1 MQRSGWGR
9 SFGLLPYPRQGGI
22 AAVWRPEMPVPT
34 GRGKRG
40 IRHRMVSYPPLDS
53 PSSSLGRDSLRSRV
67 ETGETGLGSGRLS
80 AYMQLSCPEF
90 RLRGLPR
97 IPVRG
102 HSVQGVCFLLRKALL
117 RSRVYPWSTRRPC
130 GPLAF
135 RCATEGSRSA
145 KEGKGSQEGT
155 STHLIRAR
163 RGKEDSGLRPKPY
176 LVSCPLLFP
185 PVNTGSLRRQTAAIF
200 MMAGSFHPSHRS
212 SLYLAPS

>member
-1 MQRSGWGR
+1 MTPPHLPLDATPFGR
-9 SFGLLPYPRQGGI
+9 AS
-22 AAVWRPEMPVPT
+22 
-34 GRGKRG
+34 KRG
-40 IRHRMVSYPPLDS
+40 
-53 PSSSLGRDSLRSRV
+53 LR
-67 ETGETGLGSGRLS
+67 ELGSGRLS

-102 HSVQGVCFLLRKALL
+102 QTVQGGRVPLRKAPLP
-117 RSRVYPWSTRRPC
+117 SRVYPWSTRRHC

-176 LVSCPLLFP
+176 GVLSPLVPAGEHRQFP
-185 PVNTGSLRRQTAAIF
+185 RRGHGVSAAE
-200 MMAGSFHPSHRS
+200 GGYCVRS
-212 SLYLAPS
+212 PRA

>member
-1 MQRSGWGR
+1 
-9 SFGLLPYPRQGGI
+9 
-22 AAVWRPEMPVPT
+22 
-34 GRGKRG
+34 
-40 IRHRMVSYPPLDS
+40 
-53 PSSSLGRDSLRSRV
+53 
-67 ETGETGLGSGRLS
+67 
-80 AYMQLSCPEF
+80 MQLSCPEF

-102 HSVQGVCFLLRKALL
+102 QMVQGGRVLLRKAPLP
-117 RSRVYPWSTRRPC
+117 SRVYPWSTRRHC

-145 KEGKGSQEGT
+145 KEGEGSQEGT

-185 PVNTGSLRRQTAAIF
+185 PVNTGSPPGDPGNPPAVGTASPPPDGGSPCRRRRQFLAGEHRRFPRRRAAAI
-200 MMAGSFHPSHRS
+200 PSLH
-212 SLYLAPS
+212 LLGNPL